1 VVQVDPLKPKLKPPG
16 SKRLKLSVMYCF
28 QLLLKFNLRRYTM
41 ATQISTAAR
50 VDLVQPPPPP
60 LVVRRCRLT
69 L

>member
-1 VVQVDPLKPKLKPPG
+1 
-16 SKRLKLSVMYCF
+16 MYCF